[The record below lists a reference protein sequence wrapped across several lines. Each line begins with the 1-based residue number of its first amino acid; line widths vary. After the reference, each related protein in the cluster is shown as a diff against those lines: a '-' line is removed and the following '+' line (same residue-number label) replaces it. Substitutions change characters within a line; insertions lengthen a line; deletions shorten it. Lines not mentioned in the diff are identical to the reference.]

1 MGLRVNTNLFSMT
14 AQRNLSNVSERLGG
28 NFARLSSG
36 LRIASAA
43 DDAAGL
49 GISEKMR
56 SQIRSLSQAGRN
68 AQDGISLAQTAEGAL
83 NEVSNNLVRM
93 RELAIQAANGTLST
107 EDRAVL
113 DSEFQALD
121 DEINRIAG
129 ATEFNGIALLNTTSA
144 VSIQVGLDSA
154 TTDQIDINRQDVQSA
169 TLGIDSLA
177 VDTTGNATSALATI
191 DTAIDSVNTARGELG
206 ASVNRLSSTYRSIQN
221 TREGLAS
228 AESRIRDVDVATET
242 ADMTRNSI
250 LQQAATSVL
259 AQANTQPQLALSLLG

>member
-1 MGLRVNTNLFSMT
+1 
-14 AQRNLSNVSERLGG
+14 VSERLGG

-49 GISEKMR
+49 GISERMR
-56 SQIRSLSQAGRN
+56 SQIRGLSQAGRN

-93 RELAIQAANGTLST
+93 RELAVQASNGTLSAD
-107 EDRAVL
+107 DRAVL
-113 DSEFQALD
+113 DTEFQALD

-129 ATEFNGIALLNTTSA
+129 AAEFNNISLLNTTSA
-144 VSIQVGLDSA
+144 VSIQVGLDSGD
-154 TTDQIDINRQDVQSA
+154 TIDIDRQDVQSA

-177 VDTTGNATSALATI
+177 VDTTGNAGTALSAI

-206 ASVNRLSSTYRSIQN
+206 ASINRLSSTYRSIQA
-221 TREGLAS
+221 TREGLSA

-242 ADMTRNSI
+242 SDLTRNTI
-250 LQQAATSVL
+250 LQQAAVSVL
-259 AQANTQPQLALSLLG
+259 SQANVQPQLALSLIG